1 MIRFIEPRERVESM
15 ARRELGQ
22 LSLAD
27 SLVSGVGQN
36 ATLDHL
42 AELIDWAALAEL
54 VSPLD
59 PLRRGAPGYPALVLL
74 KALFLQQWH
83 GLSDPGLEAALADR
97 LSFRRFCGFALD
109 DKTPDHVTIHRFREG
124 LRRHGLAERVFE
136 EVNRQID
143 ERKLILRRGTLID
156 ASLVEAAVKRPPK
169 PKMKIEEESPA
180 EAAEE
185 ASPTEAAEGPAP
197 VPARPPSKL
206 VRSPVDPEAAWTK
219 KNGRRSFGYKAHV
232 GVDRGSGII
241 RRQRLTPANVNDTVE
256 ADDLICGDEAAVYA
270 DEAYTTHKRREKLRE
285 LGIKDRM
292 MHRPNKHHP
301 LTPRQIQHNRAIGR
315 HRAPVEQVFAQLK
328 RLCGWTRV
336 RYYGVARNTAHL
348 ALLCTALN
356 LKRLV
361 VLMTPPKTKP
371 A

>member
-1 MIRFIEPRERVESM
+1 M
-15 ARRELGQ
+15 ACRELGQ

-36 ATLDHL
+36 ATLDRL
-42 AELIDWAALAEL
+42 AELIDWTALARL

-59 PLRRGAPGYPALVLL
+59 PLRRGAPGYPALALL
-74 KALFLQQWH
+74 KAVLLQQWY

-109 DKTPDHVTIHRFREG
+109 DKTPDHVTIHRFRDG
-124 LRRHGLAERVFE
+124 LRRQGLAERVFE
-136 EVNRQID
+136 EVNRQLD
-143 ERKLILRRGTLID
+143 QRELILRRGTLID

-169 PKMKIEEESPA
+169 PKLEEESPA
-180 EAAEE
+180 EAPEE
-185 ASPTEAAEGPAP
+185 TPPEAADGPAP
-197 VPARPPSKL
+197 VAARPPSKL
-206 VRSPVDPEAAWTK
+206 VRSTVDPEAAWTK

-232 GVDRGSGII
+232 GVDKGSGII

-256 ADDLICGDEAAVYA
+256 ADALICGDEAAVYA
-270 DEAYTTHKRREKLRE
+270 DEAYTTRKRREALRK

-315 HRAPVEQVFAQLK
+315 LRAPVEQVFAQLK
-328 RLCGWTRV
+328 RLCGWSRV
-336 RYYGVARNTAHL
+336 RYYGIARNAVHL

-361 VLMTPPKTKP
+361 VLMKTKP

>member
-1 MIRFIEPRERVESM
+1 MIRFVEPRERVESM

-42 AELIDWAALAEL
+42 AELIDWSALAEL

-83 GLSDPGLEAALADR
+83 RLSDPGLEAALADR

-169 PKMKIEEESPA
+169 PKAEEESPA

-185 ASPTEAAEGPAP
+185 ASPTVATEGAAP

-206 VRSPVDPEAAWTK
+206 VRSTVDPEAAWTK

-256 ADDLICGDEAAVYA
+256 ADALICGDEAAVYA

-336 RYYGVARNTAHL
+336 RYYGVARNATHL

-361 VLMTPPKTKP
+361 VLMTPPQTKP

>member
-1 MIRFIEPRERVESM
+1 MIRFVEPKERVEGM

-42 AELIDWAALAEL
+42 AELIDWAALGEL

-74 KALFLQQWH
+74 KALFLQQWY

-109 DKTPDHVTIHRFREG
+109 DKTPDHVTIHRFRDG
-124 LRRHGLAERVFE
+124 LRRHGLADRVFG

-169 PKMKIEEESPA
+169 PKAEEESAAEDPE
-180 EAAEE
+180 EAA
-185 ASPTEAAEGPAP
+185 PTEAADSPA
-197 VPARPPSKL
+197 PARPPSKL

-219 KNGRRSFGYKAHV
+219 KAGRRTFGYKAHV
-232 GVDRGSGII
+232 GVDQGSGII

-256 ADDLICGDEAAVYA
+256 AEALICGDEAAVYA
-270 DEAYTTHKRREKLRE
+270 DEAYTSRKHREKLRD

-315 HRAPVEQVFAQLK
+315 RRAPVEQVFARLK

-336 RYYGVARNTAHL
+336 RYYGVDRNAVHL

-361 VLMTPPKTKP
+361 ALMTPPKTKP

>member
-1 MIRFIEPRERVESM
+1 M

-36 ATLDHL
+36 ATLERL
-42 AELIDWAALAEL
+42 EKLIDWAALGEV

-59 PLRRGAPGYPALVLL
+59 PSRLGAPGYPALVLL
-74 KALFLQQWH
+74 KALLLQQWH
-83 GLSDPGLEAALADR
+83 GLSDPGLEASLADR

-124 LRRHGLAERVFE
+124 LRQHGLAEGVFE
-136 EVNRQID
+136 EVNRQLD
-143 ERKLILRRGTLID
+143 QRELILRRGTLID

-169 PKMKIEEESPA
+169 PKAGEESPA
-180 EAAEE
+180 ADPEE
-185 ASPTEAAEGPAP
+185 APATEATDGPAP
-197 VPARPPSKL
+197 APARPPSKL
-206 VRSPVDPEAAWTK
+206 VRSAVDPEAAWTN
-219 KNGRRSFGYKAHV
+219 KNGRRTFGYKAHV
-232 GVDRGSGII
+232 GVDQGSGII

-256 ADDLICGDEAAVYA
+256 ADALICGDEAAVYA
-270 DEAYTTHKRREKLRE
+270 DEAYTTRKRREALRQ
-285 LGIKDRM
+285 LGIKNRM

-301 LTPRQIQHNRAIGR
+301 LTPRQIRHNRGIGR
-315 HRAPVEQVFAQLK
+315 RRAPVEQVFAQLK
-328 RLCGWTRV
+328 RLCGWSRV
-336 RYYGVARNTAHL
+336 RYCGVARNAVHL

-361 VLMTPPKTKP
+361 VLMTPAKTKP

>member
-1 MIRFIEPRERVESM
+1 M
-15 ARRELGQ
+15 ACRELGQ

-27 SLVSGVGQN
+27 SLVTGVGQN
-36 ATLDHL
+36 ATLDRL
-42 AELIDWAALAEL
+42 AELIDWTALARL

-59 PLRRGAPGYPALVLL
+59 PLRRGAPGYPALALL
-74 KALFLQQWH
+74 KAVLLQQWY
-83 GLSDPGLEAALADR
+83 GLSDPGLEAALSDR

-109 DKTPDHVTIHRFREG
+109 DKTPDHVTIHRFRDG
-124 LRRHGLAERVFE
+124 LRRQGLAERVFE

-143 ERKLILRRGTLID
+143 ERELILRHGTLID

-169 PKMKIEEESPA
+169 PKLEEESPA
-180 EAAEE
+180 EAPEE
-185 ASPTEAAEGPAP
+185 APPAEAADGPAP
-197 VPARPPSKL
+197 VAARPPSKL
-206 VRSPVDPEAAWTK
+206 VRSTVDPEAAWTK
-219 KNGRRSFGYKAHV
+219 KNGRRTFGYKAHV
-232 GVDRGSGII
+232 GVDKGSGII

-256 ADDLICGDEAAVYA
+256 ADALICGDEAAVYA
-270 DEAYTTHKRREKLRE
+270 DEAYTTRKRREALRK

-315 HRAPVEQVFAQLK
+315 LRAPVEQVFAQLK
-328 RLCGWTRV
+328 RLCGWSRV
-336 RYYGVARNTAHL
+336 RYYGVARNAVHL

-361 VLMTPPKTKP
+361 VLMKTKP